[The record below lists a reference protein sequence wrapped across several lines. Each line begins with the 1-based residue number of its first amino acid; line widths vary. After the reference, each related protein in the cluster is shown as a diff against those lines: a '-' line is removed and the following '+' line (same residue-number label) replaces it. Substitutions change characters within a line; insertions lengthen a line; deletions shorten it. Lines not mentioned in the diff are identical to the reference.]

1 MVMLSRRVTMRAVLC
16 RATGTRVAVTVMLS
30 MDSFRDWAKDVPAD
44 RPATRQDKV
53 KIKMALLFISE
64 TKGSK

>member
-30 MDSFRDWAKDVPAD
+30 MDSFRDWAKDVPAES
-44 RPATRQDKV
+44 PATRQDKV
-53 KIKMALLFISE
+53 KMALLFISE

>member
-16 RATGTRVAVTVMLS
+16 KATGTRVAVTVILS
-30 MDSFRDWAKDVPAD
+30 MDSLRDWAKAVPKG
-44 RPATRQDKV
+44 RPARRQDKV
-53 KIKMALLFISE
+53 KMALLFISE

>member
-1 MVMLSRRVTMRAVLC
+1 MRAVLW

-30 MDSFRDWAKDVPAD
+30 MDSFRDWAKDVPAE

-53 KIKMALLFISE
+53 KMALLFISE

>member
-1 MVMLSRRVTMRAVLC
+1 MRAVLC

-30 MDSFRDWAKDVPAD
+30 MDSWRDWAKDVPAD
-44 RPATRQDKV
+44 RPARRQDKV
-53 KIKMALLFISE
+53 KMALLFISE